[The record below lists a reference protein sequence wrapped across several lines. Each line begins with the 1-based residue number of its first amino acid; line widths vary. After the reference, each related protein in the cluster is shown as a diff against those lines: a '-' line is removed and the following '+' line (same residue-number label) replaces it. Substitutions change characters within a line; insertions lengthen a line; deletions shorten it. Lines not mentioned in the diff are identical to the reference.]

1 MYGSWFVAGGEVMR
15 LDCDIPHRVFV
26 KDHLFPGLAMSRA
39 IGDGIAHQI
48 GVVSEPEIVEVRV

>member
-1 MYGSWFVAGGEVMR
+1 MR

-48 GVVSEPEIVEVRV
+48 GVVSEPEIVQVRV